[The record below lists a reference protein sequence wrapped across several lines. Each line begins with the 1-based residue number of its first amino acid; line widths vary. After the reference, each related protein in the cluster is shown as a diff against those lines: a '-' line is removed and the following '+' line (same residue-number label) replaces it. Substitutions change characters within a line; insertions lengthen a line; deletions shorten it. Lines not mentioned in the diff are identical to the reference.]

1 MTDEAQ
7 LRRQL
12 EALFELADLPEHF
25 PLLRPVSPA
34 FDAWADA
41 LGTVDDPGRELID
54 EGLAFLGE
62 DELERIVSGHAA
74 AFPAVWRQLC
84 EEAGDELLAQEAVL
98 EGAIVAALREERRLD
113 PQILELVEKVR
124 GIAADHAEAL
134 ALALEGTDLWS
145 VAEAVSVDD
154 ALASAPRSASTR
166 TAGSS
171 CSKPRSPGSPH
182 RCTSAAW
189 RALSGESGRSC
200 PPRSSRVR
208 RGRSPAPAPSSTA
221 SPPSAGAWR
230 RCFSPTRSALCGPSC
245 LGSQRSVLR
254 A

>member
-154 ALASAPRSASTR
+154 ALASAPEERLDPHGWIELLEAEVARLATPVHERRLAS
-166 TAGSS
+166 
-171 CSKPRSPGSPH
+171 
-182 RCTSAAW
+182 
-189 RALSGESGRSC
+189 LVGR
-200 PPRSSRVR
+200 V
-208 RGRSPAPAPSSTA
+208 GTQLPAPQFPRA
-221 SPPSAGAWR
+221 SRSLAGACAEFDREPAFR
-230 RCFSPTRSALCGPSC
+230 RRVAALLLADA
-245 LGSQRSVLR
+245 LGALR
-254 A
+254 AELSRLAA